1 MDEDLEKLRKAIDG
15 TDADA
20 ELAELAD
27 AVDAYRGSDSP
38 SEDEHDS
45 LLERLGDAVDRLEAT
60 HPEVST
66 VLARIVDSLT
76 AFGL

>member
-1 MDEDLEKLRKAIDG
+1 MDEELQKLRKAL
-15 TDADA
+15 DASDA
-20 ELAELAD
+20 ESELTELAD
-27 AVDAYRGSDSP
+27 AVDAYRGSDAP

-45 LLERLGDAVDRLEAT
+45 LLERLSDAVDRLEAT

-66 VLARIVDSLT
+66 ALARIIDSLT